1 MITDVA
7 DADCHP
13 RFAGQLRALLDA
25 NPDRDAATELSLLRR
40 AVTDGVS
47 KPKAPKTPAPK
58 TSARTTI
65 KLNRPE
71 GTARCT
77 ASAGKFE
84 VLLDHDF
91 GAVDP
96 RKLEMAA
103 RAFLD
108 ALKD

>member
-1 MITDVA
+1 MAYETIIVDIEDHVA
-7 DADCHP
+7 
-13 RFAGQLRALLDA
+13 
-25 NPDRDAATELSLLRR
+25 
-40 AVTDGVS
+40 
-47 KPKAPKTPAPK
+47 
-58 TSARTTI
+58 TI

-84 VLLDHDF
+84 VLLERDF

-96 RKLEMAA
+96 RRLEVAV